1 MKTTMKIFSIRSE
14 GDHVT
19 TDFHT
24 HQKIYRE
31 LFLELVRKKPL
42 YEILEYWSLVT
53 YLRNPNKING
63 SAGDHF
69 DFRVVSTGH

>member
-1 MKTTMKIFSIRSE
+1 MKIFSISNK
-14 GDHVT
+14 GDQLT

-31 LFLELVRKKPL
+31 LFLGLVRKKPL
-42 YEILEYWSLVT
+42 YEILEHWSLVT

-69 DFRVVSTGH
+69 DFRVVSTGHQ

>member
-1 MKTTMKIFSIRSE
+1 MKIFSISSE

-24 HQKIYRE
+24 HQKIYRG

-53 YLRNPNKING
+53 YIKK
-63 SAGDHF
+63 
-69 DFRVVSTGH
+69 TQ